1 MRKKPEWSANVLK
14 SLLNSATIINKN
26 NGLGPKTIVK
36 INTKKDGKIFIWGDL
51 QGAFHSL
58 VRDLLKMKGM
68 RIIDD
73 SLKILNQQHYIL
85 FNGDAINRSPYSLE
99 TLSLILL
106 LITNN
111 PKQVFYAR
119 GNHEHENHFDFGI
132 KNELKFKAHS
142 ISHEKIPLKKEI
154 LDFFETLPLAIYAM
168 LPHTKQPE
176 YVKISGQN
184 PRTLPSTD
192 QAFFADFLAKKSDF
206 TFETFKLPKSKGF
219 PSNREIRLKAS
230 IIAES
235 RSKIYRQSDGLILIP
250 QEQQATTWTTL
261 SSQTQTYQNFYDFY
275 YDAFVCLEA
284 HEMPHN
290 WRLTL
295 YYRDIRKKDG
305 FKTRKFNPFTGIEI
319 VGRDSF
325 TTKPPPQPF
334 VVGCTLDL
342 SGEDKTVGRRLK
354 NGIELRINEENQRGG
369 INGRLLKVIFLDDHY
384 TPHIAKRNVQ
394 TFIDKYNID
403 ILLVPS
409 GSANLRSYLSLV
421 REGKILVLFPFTGST
436 TFKDPT
442 LEYIVHYRP
451 LYDTEDRKLTLFA
464 LENLQKRKFCVFR
477 EGSDPGIMSTD
488 VFQKVFKE
496 HGVSNWLDVIYSVQ
510 KFNYKAA
517 AKKIID
523 FSPEVIFFGTTAAAA
538 IKLVKE
544 IGLENLLD
552 TLLMADSGT
561 PDSLRDFLNN
571 MGLKTTLSR
580 IVPDP
585 EKLDLPITKEYHAAQ
600 KKRREVFLKSYDSLE
615 GYFCTSLFIQA
626 LHNIKEPITKEKI
639 ASYFTKLK
647 DYNFKGIP
655 LSFNPE
661 TRQLN
666 KRFWLDFGDQNI
678 VPVEN
683 KEDDRTPPV
692 EES

>member
-1 MRKKPEWSANVLK
+1 
-14 SLLNSATIINKN
+14 
-26 NGLGPKTIVK
+26 
-36 INTKKDGKIFIWGDL
+36 
-51 QGAFHSL
+51 
-58 VRDLLKMKGM
+58 
-68 RIIDD
+68 
-73 SLKILNQQHYIL
+73 
-85 FNGDAINRSPYSLE
+85 SLE

-132 KNELKFKAHS
+132 KNELRFKARS
-142 ISHEKIPLKKEI
+142 VSNEKIPLKKEI

-168 LPHTKQPE
+168 LPNTKQPE
-176 YVKISGQN
+176 YIKISGQS
-184 PRTLPSTD
+184 PRVLPASN

-206 TFETFKLPKSKGF
+206 TFETFKLPKAKGLPSKQK
-219 PSNREIRLKAS
+219 IKLKAN

-284 HEMPHN
+284 HEIPHN
-290 WRLTL
+290 WRLSL

-305 FKTRKFNPFTGIEI
+305 FKIRKFNPFAGTEI
-319 VGRDSF
+319 IGRDTF
-325 TTKPPPQPF
+325 PKEPPPQPF

-342 SGEDKTVGRRLK
+342 SGEDKTVGKRLK

-369 INGRLLKVIFLDDHY
+369 INGRLLKVIFLDDQY

-394 TFIDKYNID
+394 TFIEKYNID

-409 GSANLRSYLSLV
+409 GSANLRSYLHLV

-436 TFKDPT
+436 SFRDPT

-451 LYDTEDRKLTLFA
+451 LYDTEDKVLTLFA
-464 LENLQKRKFCVFR
+464 LKNLQKRKFCIFR
-477 EGSDPGIMSTD
+477 EESEPGIISTEA
-488 VFQKVFKE
+488 FQEAFKK
-496 HGVSNWLDVIYSVQ
+496 HNVSKWLDIPYSVQ
-510 KFNYKAA
+510 KFNYKLA
-517 AKKIID
+517 AKKIVD
-523 FSPEVIFFGTTAAAA
+523 FAPEVIFFGTTAAAA
-538 IKLVKE
+538 INMIKE
-544 IGLENLLD
+544 IGLANLLD

-585 EKLDLPITKEYHAAQ
+585 ANLDKPITKEYHAAQ
-600 KKRREVFLKSYDSLE
+600 EKRRETFLKSYDSLE
-615 GYFCTSLFIQA
+615 GYIGASLFIQA
-626 LHNIKEPITKEKI
+626 LHNIKEPFTKEKI

-678 VPVEN
+678 VPVEQEEN
-683 KEDDRTPPV
+683 SPIPPV